1 MRVQQPR
8 PAAKPSAAHQAA
20 PTKQPSTPS
29 KAAPAGWGPKP
40 TAASQARALATFLK
54 SPEGAKQGAR
64 IVETVAKK
72 NDLARELN
80 WEAGHLKA
88 VKPFE
93 GGKFL
98 VDVQLDIL
106 KPKGGVEKHFFSA
119 IVNAQ
124 GKVLDVP
131 QG

>member
-1 MRVQQPR
+1 MKIQQSR
-8 PAAKPSAAHQAA
+8 PAARPSTAQ
-20 PTKQPSTPS
+20 QPSSASQTQGPA
-29 KAAPAGWGPKP
+29 KPGAGWGPKP
-40 TAASQARALATFLK
+40 TPAAQARALATLLK
-54 SPEGAKQGAR
+54 SPEGGKQASK
-64 IVETVAKK
+64 IIDQVVKK

-80 WEAGHLKA
+80 WEAGHIKA

-93 GGKFL
+93 AGKFL
-98 VDVQLDIL
+98 VDVQLDVL
-106 KPKGGVEKHFFSA
+106 KPNGGVEKNYFSA

>member
-1 MRVQQPR
+1 MKIQQSR
-8 PAAKPSAAHQAA
+8 PAARPATAQQA
-20 PTKQPSTPS
+20 STASQTQGPS
-29 KAAPAGWGPKP
+29 KPATGWGPKP
-40 TAASQARALATFLK
+40 TPAGQARALAAHLK
-54 SPEGAKQGAR
+54 SPEGAKQAGR
-64 IVETVAKK
+64 IIDQVVKK

-80 WEAGHLKA
+80 WEAGHIKG

-93 GGKFL
+93 GNKFL
-98 VDVQLDIL
+98 VDVQLDVL
-106 KPKGGVEKHFFSA
+106 KPNGGVEKNYFSA